1 MIKLLSFKT
10 RRPDLTPAA
19 FRSHYEQRHVPLG
32 LSFIDHFRW
41 RKYVRN
47 YVVSPAPASV
57 DFDCM
62 TEFWVAGRE
71 DQQRTAEFVDSPEFS
86 VLDDDDRRFLDVTRR
101 LSFEVEEHLLVAS
114 KAAGDPAG
122 ADRLAMFIAR
132 PAARS
137 AADFAA
143 EVARQARAFAAT
155 HNEVCDRIA
164 LDLRCAG
171 SSEAGGLQAI
181 LSAWPSVASGLRDL
195 AWPDFE
201 AETRVVRLEGV
212 ESPSEALF
220 RGREEDPEFAKSV
233 SIETRPHFIT
243 HQERESR

>member
-32 LSFIDHFRW
+32 LSFIEHFRW

-57 DFDCM
+57 DFDCV

-71 DQQRTAEFVDSPEFS
+71 DQQRTARFVESAEFS
-86 VLDDDDRRFLDVTRR
+86 VLDEDDRRFLDVTRR
-101 LSFEVEEHLLVAS
+101 LSFEVEEHVLAAS
-114 KAAGDPAG
+114 KPGGDAAGP
-122 ADRLAMFIAR
+122 DRLAMFIAR
-132 PAARS
+132 PAARP

-143 EVARQARAFAAT
+143 EVTRQARAFAAT
-155 HNEVCDRIA
+155 HREDCDRIA
-164 LDLRCAG
+164 LDLRGAG
-171 SSEAGGLQAI
+171 SSQADGPQAI
-181 LSAWPSVASGLRDL
+181 LSAWPSAASGLRDL
-195 AWPDFE
+195 TWPDFE
-201 AETRVVRLEGV
+201 AETRVIRLEAV
-212 ESPSEALF
+212 ESASESLF
-220 RGREEDPEFAKSV
+220 CGREDDPEIAKSV
-233 SIETRPHFIT
+233 SIEARPHSIT